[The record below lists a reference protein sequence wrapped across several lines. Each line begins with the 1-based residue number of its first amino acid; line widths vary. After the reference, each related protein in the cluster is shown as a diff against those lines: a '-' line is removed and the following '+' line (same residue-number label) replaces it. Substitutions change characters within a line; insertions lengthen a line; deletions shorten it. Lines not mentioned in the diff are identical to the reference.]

1 MITVNFYELTEIK
14 DELLKFAVV
23 MAKTE
28 GKWVF
33 CKHRERDTYEFPGGH
48 RDPSSVVVLGKFRR
62 FHFPI
67 LSICSPEP
75 RFFPYLLQI
84 FNALSELFLLKK
96 IFRYVIIIVLYRTF
110 SEGGYGLLFKKR
122 KEEKRDIFTNV

>member
-1 MITVNFYELTEIK
+1 MKLIHTADLHLGMRPDK
-14 DELLKFAVV
+14 
-23 MAKTE
+23 
-28 GKWVF
+28 GQPWSG
-33 CKHRERDTYEFPGGH
+33 ER
-48 RDPSSVVVLGKFRR
+48 RDAPSSVVVLGKFRR

-110 SEGGYGLLFKKR
+110 SGGGYGLLFKKR

>member
-1 MITVNFYELTEIK
+1 MPVHGDIAAAGSGLVRQQPVGHGY
-14 DELLKFAVV
+14 AVIMPV
-23 MAKTE
+23 ALQDP
-28 GKWVF
+28 V
-33 CKHRERDTYEFPGGH
+33 RS
-48 RDPSSVVVLGKFRR
+48 PSSVVVLGKFRR

>member
-1 MITVNFYELTEIK
+1 MGTSPIILRAHQIGIFHNPICNYTILYEPRIVK
-14 DELLKFAVV
+14 
-23 MAKTE
+23 
-28 GKWVF
+28 
-33 CKHRERDTYEFPGGH
+33 RDF
-48 RDPSSVVVLGKFRR
+48 DPSSVVVLGKFRR

>member
-1 MITVNFYELTEIK
+1 MTIQQLRMVRKLVECGSISKAAQQCF
-14 DELLKFAVV
+14 
-23 MAKTE
+23 
-28 GKWVF
+28 
-33 CKHRERDTYEFPGGH
+33 
-48 RDPSSVVVLGKFRR
+48 PSSVVVLGKFRR

-96 IFRYVIIIVLYRTF
+96 IFRYVIIIVLYSTL
-110 SEGGYGLLFKKR
+110 SESGYGLLFKKR